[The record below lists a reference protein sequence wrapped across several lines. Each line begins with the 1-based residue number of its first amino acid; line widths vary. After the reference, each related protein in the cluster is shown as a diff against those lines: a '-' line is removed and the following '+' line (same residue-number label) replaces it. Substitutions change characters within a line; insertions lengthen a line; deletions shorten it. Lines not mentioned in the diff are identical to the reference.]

1 MKIEYNIEKIEDMY
15 FDLQLTFKT
24 RELES
29 KIDFQE
35 KTDIV
40 IDRSVNSV
48 IQYFFKNFIV

>member
-29 KIDFQE
+29 KIDFALIDDNIE
-35 KTDIV
+35 KFMY
-40 IDRSVNSV
+40 SVWK
-48 IQYFFKNFIV
+48 IRTFCKRL